1 MLLILN
7 FFIKFINSYKMMLF
21 VIFFGAIMQTNCEA
35 VIQIVLLTAYIPF

>member
-21 VIFFGAIMQTNCEA
+21 VIFFGAIMQTNYEA
-35 VIQIVLLTAYIPF
+35 DVQILLT